1 MKKEQAIELLNK
13 WVSNNN
19 LKKHMYA
26 VGLAMKYYAE
36 IFKEDEEKWEVVGI
50 LHDMDWE
57 KYPTSGEGGPAQSA
71 EADYSG
77 RHPYKAVE
85 YLKSVGLD
93 EKSLD
98 AILGHASYT
107 KTARLSKMAKT
118 LFAVDELTGFIVAV
132 ALIKPEKSLV
142 AVNVESVKRRLHEKR
157 FASGVNREDIY
168 KGAEELNIPLDK
180 HIQNVILAMQK
191 GSDVLG
197 L

>member
-1 MKKEQAIELLNK
+1 MKKEKAIEILDE
-13 WVSNNN
+13 WVNNNN

-26 VGLAMKYYAE
+26 VGLAMKYYAG

-57 KYPTSGEGGPAQSA
+57 KYPTLGENG
-71 EADYSG
+71 
-77 RHPYKAVE
+77 HPYKAVE
-85 YLKSVGLD
+85 YLKNIGVDD
-93 EKSLD
+93 ESLD

-107 KTARLSKMAKT
+107 NTARLSKMAKT

-132 ALIKPEKSLV
+132 ALIKPEKSL
-142 AVNVESVKRRLHEKR
+142 AVVDLLSVKKRLNEKR
-157 FASGVNREDIY
+157 FASGVSREDIY
-168 KGAEELNIPLDK
+168 KGAEELGIPLDE

-191 GSDVLG
+191 VSDVLG

>member
-1 MKKEQAIELLNK
+1 MKKEQAIEILNK
-13 WVSNNN
+13 WVLNNN

-26 VGLAMKYYAE
+26 VGLAMNYYAS
-36 IFKEDEEKWEVVGI
+36 IFKEDEEKWEVAGI
-50 LHDMDWE
+50 LHDMDYE
-57 KYPTSGEGGPAQSA
+57 RYPELGLGG
-71 EADYSG
+71 
-77 RHPYKAVE
+77 HPYKAVE

-93 EKSLD
+93 EESLD

-107 KTARLSKMAKT
+107 NTARLSKIAKT

-132 ALIKPEKSLV
+132 ALIKPEKSL
-142 AVNVESVKRRLHEKR
+142 AVVDVESVKRRLNEKR

-168 KGAEELNIPLDK
+168 KGAEELDVPLDK

-191 GSDVLG
+191 GHDILG